1 MANQFK
7 DNNTNAYDWQP
18 EVFPTI
24 DPAPR
29 YQHKA
34 LGEKPGYATWKAKRA
49 REGVGAAKN
58 AILQVQG
65 KEQRQRAGRL
75 WAHFKHIEMREQVKS
90 MRANEGTLREEAVD
104 EAELLQ

>member
-1 MANQFK
+1 
-7 DNNTNAYDWQP
+7 
-18 EVFPTI
+18 VFPTI

-49 REGVGAAKN
+49 REGVGAVKN
-58 AILQVQG
+58 SILQVQG
-65 KEQRQRAGRL
+65 KEERQRHGRL

-90 MRANEGTLREEAVD
+90 MRTNEGTHREEAD
-104 EAELLQ
+104 EAELL